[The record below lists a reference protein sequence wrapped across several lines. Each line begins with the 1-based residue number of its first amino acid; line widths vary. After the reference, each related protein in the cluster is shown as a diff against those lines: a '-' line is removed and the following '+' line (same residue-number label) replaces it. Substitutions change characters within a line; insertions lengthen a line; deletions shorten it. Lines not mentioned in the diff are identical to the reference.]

1 MKKIAV
7 QLTNITKEYS
17 IHHEKPTLVEKFIH
31 GRDERFKALENIS
44 LTIHQGE
51 KIGIY
56 GPNGCGKTTL
66 LKIISGITTASS
78 GKIDVRGKVI
88 SLIDLEAG
96 FQMDLTGYENIFLN
110 SSLLGISRNKT
121 IELLKPIIEFSGIR
135 QFIDAPMFTYSQG
148 MKLRLGMS
156 IALFSQPDIFVIDE
170 SIGMGDEEFRSKSLR
185 EIKKLVSDKN
195 VTIILVMQFM
205 DYLIKYSS
213 RIITMKSGKIIS
225 DNPSVKLI
233 TDTNH

>member
-44 LTIHQGE
+44 LTIYQGE

-78 GKIDVRGKVI
+78 GKIDIRGKVI

-96 FQMDLTGYENIFLN
+96 FQMDLTGYENIYLN
-110 SSLLGISRNKT
+110 SSLLGISKQKT
-121 IELLKPIIEFSGIR
+121 TELLQPIIDFAGIHK
-135 QFIDAPMFTYSQG
+135 FIDAPMFTYSQG

-156 IALFSQPDIFVIDE
+156 IALLSQPDIFVIDE
-170 SIGMGDEEFRSKSLR
+170 SIGMGDAEFRSRSLQALR
-185 EIKKLVSDKN
+185 KLASDKK
-195 VTIILVMQFM
+195 VTVILVIQFM
-205 DYLIKYSS
+205 DFLIKYSS
-213 RIITMKSGKIIS
+213 RIITMNSGKVVS
-225 DNPSVKLI
+225 DKFTSSIKTSLKP
-233 TDTNH
+233 